1 MNQGL
6 TSMVA
11 FAQIG
16 LMTGFS
22 CSAQSMTGGC
32 RLVPS
37 GTGFPDRLFFS
48 LLLGISVNEGL
59 TSVVTLAQSRVDERI
74 FCSAR

>member
-48 LLLGISVNEGL
+48 LLLGISV